1 MYKISF
7 MKKSISEFITKF
19 KELSRGKQIVIIFV
33 FILIVGSLTSNSN
46 SSKSSSNDYN
56 YNQGSSSSQSLKC
69 DECGSSFQK
78 SNGVQL
84 SGHSEVFCS
93 QACATRWGF
102 AHGISVN

>member
-1 MYKISF
+1 
-7 MKKSISEFITKF
+7 MKNSITKFITKF
-19 KELSRGKQIVIIFV
+19 KELSRGKQIAIIFA
-33 FILIVGSLTSNSN
+33 FILIVGALTNNSN
-46 SSKSSSNDYN
+46 NSKSSSNN
-56 YNQGSSSSQSLKC
+56 YNQGSPSSQSLTC